1 MRAVL
6 TGLAAVVSVGCS
18 VRGSGAGPV
27 GVPRTPDAVE
37 PAVRQTEPAPVAP
50 VKPAIPARLPE
61 VTTRE
66 IAGIRFEGVAFD
78 SRSHRLRVADQAGGP
93 GSRWADAEAVARD
106 FGGLAALNAGFFT
119 PEGDPLGRVV
129 ADGNGSGAWNRS
141 SSLGSG
147 VWMEDDSGAMCIR
160 RREHASAE
168 GVRELLQAGPM
179 LVDRGRA
186 VGGLDATKISVR
198 SMVLWDGG
206 TRWWLGRAAGCSLA
220 GLGAALAAESPAG
233 WPVAMALNLDG
244 GRSCDFAVSAGVSG
258 GPLVRRALW
267 NRPVRNFLVLVPR
280 GG

>member
-1 MRAVL
+1 MKR
-6 TGLAAVVSVGCS
+6 LADEAD
-18 VRGSGAGPV
+18 P
-27 GVPRTPDAVE
+27 
-37 PAVRQTEPAPVAP
+37 AP
-50 VKPAIPARLPE
+50 VKPAIAVRAPE
-61 VTTRE
+61 VVRRE
-66 IAGIRFEGVAFD
+66 VAGIRFEGVAFD
-78 SRSHRLRVADQAGGP
+78 SRSHRLRVADQVGGP

-106 FGGLAALNAGFFT
+106 FGGLAAANAGFFT
-119 PEGDPLGRVV
+119 PEGDPLGKVV
-129 ADGNGSGAWNRS
+129 ADGNAAGAWNRS

-147 VWMEDDSGAMCIR
+147 VWMEDGSGAMSIR

-186 VGGLDATKISVR
+186 VDGLDATKVSVR

-206 TRWWLGRAAGCSLA
+206 SRWWLGRAADCSLA
-220 GLGAALAAESPAG
+220 GLGAALAAEPPAG

-244 GRSCDFAVSAGVSG
+244 GRSCDLSVSAGVSG